1 MTYGIKMNWRNDII
15 EEKVL
20 CDLCGHLQD
29 DSVSECYQCG
39 AVMHQRIPY
48 SVALTWGYALAAAV
62 FLIPANLL
70 PMMVVTAL
78 GSDEGSTIME
88 GVVYFMQ
95 HGEYAIGAIIF
106 IASVAVPIFKLGVL
120 FYLLLI
126 THFKIHDRALQGT
139 KLYHIIH
146 FIGKWSMLD
155 IFVVA
160 LMVSIVQFQSLA
172 SIHTG
177 GAAIAF
183 ASAVVFTIMATE
195 KFDTRLMW
203 DEVINKKE
211 DIQCVRK
218 L

>member
-1 MTYGIKMNWRNDII
+1 MYWRSDIG

-20 CDLCGHLQD
+20 CRFCGHLQD
-29 DSVSECYQCG
+29 ETRSECLQCG
-39 AVMHQRIPY
+39 SEMHQRKPY
-48 SVALTWGYALAAAV
+48 SVVLTWGYAFAASI

-78 GSDEGSTIME
+78 GNDEGSTIME
-88 GVVYFMQ
+88 GVIYFFE
-95 HGEYAIGAIIF
+95 HGEAGIGAIIF
-106 IASVAVPIFKLGVL
+106 IASIVVPFFKLTVL
-120 FYLLLI
+120 FYLLVIVQFGL
-126 THFKIHDRALQGT
+126 HGHALRATRLFH
-139 KLYHIIH
+139 LIH

-183 ASAVVFTIMATE
+183 AFAVVLTIVATE
-195 KFDTRLMW
+195 KFDPRLMW
-203 DEVINKKE
+203 DSVKNSKE
-211 DIQCVRK
+211 DIICVRR